1 MKTGL
6 CLLLAALVGGSA
18 KISAVTTIS
27 AVPALPITTHGQTVT
42 ILGEGFPNVPIK
54 IYLRTGNEGKNDT
67 GFPIQG
73 LASTDGK
80 NVTFK
85 VPDDAPAGDF
95 LVVLG
100 IDTQELPVP
109 GELRITPDAAAKISL
124 DSIAPGTDYLGD
136 TESGFDFVI
145 AGGNLARQA
154 TDNTVI
160 VVDHGPL
167 GVGSAAE
174 CATQAAMDASKKI
187 CLSYEPGMEGQKLTI
202 ANYHP
207 QHYEG
212 PVSFEIRVGNNV
224 SNPVKITFS
233 RVRPETLRWAAIGL
247 FCLLAGI
254 VFLLVYRG
262 VEQSRLAGEQTGVM
276 AAFFL
281 DRQTN
286 SFSLSKFQVIAWT
299 TVAVF
304 GYVYLFLCRT
314 CIQWTF
320 TFPPI
325 PANLPTL
332 LGLSAGT
339 TVAAM
344 GITTAHGSK
353 GAGPIHPSMADFVS
367 TGGLVAGER
376 FQYFIW
382 TLIGC
387 LGFLGLILASDPAS
401 LTQMPDVQGTFLT
414 LMGVSSVGYLAG
426 KFVRQPGPIIDLL
439 TIDEVT
445 PADGPNRGF
454 MKIQLKG
461 QNLSDQAV
469 IKIDDTQLRID
480 QFTVT
485 GITKQNQTAND
496 PFYSVVEVDLLDA
509 EKYRTGTYT
518 LFLVNDDGQSACESF
533 PMNALALNRV
543 APIAAGTDP
552 VTVHLTGKNFVPG
565 LTATWSDAS
574 NPPFPYY
581 VPATDVTFIDGNHL
595 DVKLVPG
602 MTTGTG
608 TLTIVTQI
616 NLQAVAAITVGGLN
630 R

>member
-1 MKTGL
+1 MKTGF
-6 CLLLAALVGGSA
+6 CLFLGLLSGWSA
-18 KISAVTTIS
+18 KTFAATTLS
-27 AVPALPITTHGQTVT
+27 AVPTLPVTTRGQTVT
-42 ILGEGFPNVPIK
+42 IFGDGFPNAPIK
-54 IYLRTGNEGKNDT
+54 VYLRTGNEGKNDM
-67 GFPIQG
+67 GFPIAG
-73 LASTDGK
+73 LASADGK

-95 LVVLG
+95 LVILG
-100 IDTQELPVP
+100 IDTQQLPIP
-109 GELRITPDAAAKISL
+109 GELRITPDAAAKVSL

-136 TESGFDFVI
+136 TETGFDFAI
-145 AGGNLARQA
+145 AGTNLARVA

-167 GVGSAAE
+167 RAGSPAE
-174 CATQAAMDASKKI
+174 CATQAAMDASGKI

-212 PVSFEIRVGNNV
+212 PVSFQIKVGNNL
-224 SNPVKITFS
+224 SNPVKIIFS
-233 RVRPETLRWAAIGL
+233 RIRPETLRWAAIGL
-247 FCLLAGI
+247 FCLIAGI
-254 VFLLVYRG
+254 VFLLVHRG
-262 VEQSRLAGEQTGVM
+262 IEKSRVAGESTGVL

-320 TFPPI
+320 SFPPI

-344 GITTAHGSK
+344 GITTTHGSK
-353 GAGPIHPSMADFVS
+353 GSGPIHPSMADFVS

-382 TLIGC
+382 TIIGC
-387 LGFLGLILASDPAS
+387 FGFLGLILAADPAS
-401 LTQMPDVQGTFLT
+401 LTQMPDIQGTFLT

-426 KFVRQPGPIIDLL
+426 KFVRQPGPIIELL
-439 TIDEVT
+439 TIQEVI
-445 PADGPNRGF
+445 PVDGPNRGLI
-454 MKIQLKG
+454 KIKVKG
-461 QNLSDQAV
+461 QNLSDDAIV
-469 IKIDDTQLRID
+469 KVDDAQLRIG

-496 PFYSVVEVDLLDA
+496 SFYSEVEIELRDA
-509 EKYRTGTYT
+509 DKYRTGTHI
-518 LFLVNDDGQSACESF
+518 LILVNDDGQSACEAF
-533 PMNALALNRV
+533 PMNALVLNPV
-543 APIAAGTDP
+543 APIASGTDP
-552 VTVHLTGKNFVPG
+552 VTVHLTGKYFAPG
-565 LTATWSDAS
+565 LSATWSDAS
-574 NPPFPYY
+574 KPK
-581 VPATDVTFIDGNHL
+581 VPTVIPSDDVTFIDENHL

-602 MTTGTG
+602 TTPGTG
-608 TLTIVTQI
+608 TLTVLTAI
-616 NLQAVAAITVGGLN
+616 NLQAVATITVGGLKA
-630 R
+630 